1 VWYSCAVLTLAVA
14 NHKGGVGKTTSAV
27 NLSAAL
33 ARAGA
38 RVLVVDLDAQA
49 SATQWLLGDY
59 GERGRVV
66 RNILLDRAP
75 LAGVIVEAGG
85 LSLAPSDLSL
95 AKIDIELALKPNADG
110 RLAAALEPVAARYDF
125 CLIDCPPS
133 LGIATYNAFTASDV
147 VVVPID
153 CRAQAFEAVPQL
165 LDAVVE
171 CGEAYGRSVL
181 CCALP
186 TFYERT
192 TVARRILELTRER
205 FESATF
211 SPVHKST
218 KLAEAYIARQ
228 TIFDYAP
235 TTTGAIDYARLA
247 REVREDLAAPA
258 EARRAPGRAQE

>member
-1 VWYSCAVLTLAVA
+1 MLTLAIA

-27 NLSAAL
+27 SLSAAL
-33 ARAGA
+33 ARSGA
-38 RVLVVDLDAQA
+38 RVLLVDLDAQA

-66 RNILLDRAP
+66 RNILLDRTP
-75 LAGVIVEAGG
+75 IAGVVVPAGG
-85 LSLAPSDLSL
+85 LDLAPSDLSL
-95 AKIDIELALKPNADG
+95 AKIDVELTSKPNADG
-110 RLAAALEPVAARYDF
+110 RLAAALEPVRSRYDF

-133 LGIATYNAFTASDV
+133 LGIATYNAFAASDV

-165 LDAVVE
+165 LDAVAE
-171 CGEAYGRSVL
+171 CGEAYGRGVL
-181 CCALP
+181 VCALP

-192 TVARRILELTRER
+192 TVARSILELTQEK
-205 FESATF
+205 FEQATF
-211 SPVHKST
+211 TPIHKST

-247 REVREDLAAPA
+247 REVREDLAPPHA
-258 EARRAPGRAQE
+258 ARRAPRQAPE